1 MQGHMDVDNKVSDF
15 HSNIALPKRDV
26 DTYTHMYPPLYLK
39 RVYSEVSVG
48 NNFVDLLNSVPSFL
62 TKLIWAKSRI

>member
-1 MQGHMDVDNKVSDF
+1 MDVDNKVSDF